1 MRRKTLDDTLV
12 HHHSAVI
19 AWCYILV
26 VTCIFSYVGNLPL
39 LGFPVRKRE
48 IYTQPNYEYS

>member
-39 LGFPVRKRE
+39 LGFPVRERE